1 MWLHVLLVAHTAGG
15 RHYGADLTWIPA
27 RCQEGTSSTRQAHPV
42 DLPDCWHDTARREH
56 CFLAFFRFNFV
67 QSCLSCLYFFPC
79 MPSCFLQGR
88 SHDTAAEVSE
98 SDTGSDMSDVDSDDV
113 PCLMCF
119 VHVPCVF
126 RQAFVGRCVL
136 FKFCLCVCRQV
147 FLVYAWGLEESVP
160 ASASVHLDQFSA
172 FGVEPPGHTRP
183 SSSNCSLCLRLFQ

>member
-1 MWLHVLLVAHTAGG
+1 MTLPGVNIVFLHFFVL
-15 RHYGADLTWIPA
+15 
-27 RCQEGTSSTRQAHPV
+27 TSFSHACPV
-42 DLPDCWHDTARREH
+42 YT
-56 CFLAFFRFNFV
+56 
-67 QSCLSCLYFFPC
+67 FFPC

-119 VHVPCVF
+119 VHVPCAF

-172 FGVEPPGHTRP
+172 FGVESPGHTRP